1 LKDCDLKPA
10 DIDRIV
16 LVGELDSDSF
26 SSKALQKFFGGKT
39 ADRSVN
45 RTKPWRWELQS
56 RRGAGWWV
64 ENIALGCDAAVTGSE
79 T

>member
-1 LKDCDLKPA
+1 MLQALKDCDLKPA

-16 LVGELDSDSF
+16 LVGGSTPG
-26 SSKALQKFFGGKT
+26 SKALQKFFGGKT

-56 RRGAGWWV
+56 RQGAGWWV
-64 ENIALGCDAAVTGSE
+64 ENILLLDDAAVTGN
-79 T
+79 